1 MLSVVLCWFCYRF
14 LPSRHTHT
22 LLFAIVLFSCSA
34 CHQEEEAEFTAR
46 EQLRRT
52 ADSIALVKKYHDSAS
67 ARAVRKAN
75 ASVPLIRY
83 HRIVLESRSTVDS
96 IRRVFAKK
104 PSSMLGY
111 RVFTTVNRKDL
122 QFFRVGDTAVIPDI
136 FHQDLR
142 VYSVFP
148 HLYPEADTLAKLILI
163 SNKLQAYACYERG
176 KLVRFAACNTG
187 RESKPTFPGR
197 YTLNWRDKIRRSSL
211 DSSWVLPF
219 TWNFHLF
226 AGSAFHQFD
235 MPGRPASHSCVRQF
249 MDDAEWL
256 FTWGN
261 GAKIDT
267 ATKKY
272 IPMTGTPVIIVDVFD
287 YSRKKGG
294 PWLDRASNKDSLLVL
309 PRDPMAVEE
318 SLIPI
323 SQIPPEVRWQLPQK
337 ERYLYAEDTLRARG
351 WIRQEAELSE
361 SVNYNKLRREK
372 AKLLRLEQLRQQKKA
387 KNIASTELQ

>member
-1 MLSVVLCWFCYRF
+1 MLPVVLRWFVHRI

-22 LLFAIVLFSCSA
+22 QLFLIFLLSCSA
-34 CHQEEEAEFTAR
+34 CHQEEETEFNAR

-52 ADSIALVKKYHDSAS
+52 ADSIALVEKYQDSAS

-83 HRIVLESRSTVDS
+83 HRFVLESRSIVDS

-104 PSSMLGY
+104 PSTMLGY
-111 RVFTTVNRKDL
+111 RVFTTVNRKDIH
-122 QFFRVGDTAVIPDI
+122 FFRVGDTVVIPDI

-272 IPMTGTPVIIVDVFD
+272 IPMTGTPVIILDVFD

-294 PWLDRASNKDSLLVL
+294 PWLDRPSNKDSLLVL

-337 ERYLYAEDTLRARG
+337 ERYLHAEDTLRARG
-351 WIRQEAELSE
+351 WIRQETQLSE
-361 SVNYNKLRREK
+361 SVNYNKLRRKK
-372 AKLLRLEQLRQQKKA
+372 AKLLRIEQLRQQKKA
-387 KNIASTELQ
+387 KNIATAE